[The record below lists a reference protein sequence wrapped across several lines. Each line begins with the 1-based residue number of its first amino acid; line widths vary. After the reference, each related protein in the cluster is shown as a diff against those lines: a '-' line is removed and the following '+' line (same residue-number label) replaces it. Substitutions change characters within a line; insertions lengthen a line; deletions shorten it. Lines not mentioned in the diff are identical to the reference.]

1 MNTRWSTVLA
11 ALCLTVMALASGRAA
26 HADSVTGGGTVST
39 PAVDLSFSV
48 SAESGKGGHV
58 TVSYGTAHLQYAV
71 TQVIPFFTGQIIVRA
86 VVAHSTDPSRFPV
99 NRPDEFTFQDGRFP
113 RGGDA
118 FAWSGLGD
126 GGTLHRLTSGN
137 IRIRH

>member
-11 ALCLTVMALASGRAA
+11 ALCLTVMTLASGRAA

-71 TQVIPFFTGQIIVRA
+71 TQVIPFFTGQIIVSA
-86 VVAHSTDPSRFPV
+86 VVTHSTDPSRFPV
-99 NRPDEFTFQDGRFP
+99 NRPDEFKFQDGRFG
-113 RGGDA
+113 GGDA
-118 FAWSGLGD
+118 FAWSGLDD